1 MIYDFDQVID
11 RRGSGCFKYDA
22 LKLFY
27 GRDDLLSL
35 WVADMDFAVAPEITA
50 ALQERLANPVFGY
63 NFRLPDFYQALIQ
76 WVAKRHNWQV
86 HREWIDNTPGI
97 VPALSLAV
105 MSYTNPQDAVLI
117 QTPVYRPFFDAVIDH
132 GRKLLTNPLIYQNGQ
147 YRIDFDD
154 FERQVSQARM
164 FILCSPH
171 NPVGRVW
178 TEDELLHMGRICKKH
193 NVIILSDE
201 IHNDLL
207 FTGSRHLPMAK
218 LEDFNSITVTCL
230 SPSKTFN
237 IAGLCTS
244 VIVTPNENLRKPL
257 SELIFKMHL
266 YLGNSF
272 GIAAF
277 IAAYT
282 KGEAWLSA
290 LLKYLQDNRD
300 FVLNFIQ
307 EHIPRINAVKPESTY
322 LMWVDFRALGL
333 SDSALQ
339 DLLVNHARIALDP
352 GIKFGEDGSGFM
364 RLNFGSPR
372 SIIREALER
381 IKHAIDSVT

>member
-1 MIYDFDQVID
+1 MRYDFDIAQE
-11 RRGSGCFKYDA
+11 RRKSGCFKYDA

-27 GRDDLLSL
+27 GREDLLSL
-35 WVADMDFAVAPEITA
+35 WVADMDFAVAPEIIA
-50 ALQERLANPVFGY
+50 ALQKRLAHPVFGY
-63 NFRLPDFYQALIQ
+63 NFRLSEYYDAFIGWMRHRHQ
-76 WVAKRHNWQV
+76 WTVK
-86 HREWIDNTPGI
+86 REWIDNTPGI

-105 MSYTNPQDAVLI
+105 MAYTRPAEGILI
-117 QTPVYRPFFDAVIDH
+117 QTPVYRPFFDAIVDH
-132 GRKLLTNPLIYQNGQ
+132 GRNLLTNPLIYQDGL
-147 YRIDFDD
+147 YSIDFDD
-154 FERQVSQARM
+154 FERKARQAKM

-178 TEDELLHMGRICKKH
+178 TEEELLRMGRICVKH

-201 IHNDLL
+201 IHNDLV
-207 FTGSRHLPMAK
+207 FTGSRHIPIAL
-218 LEDFNSITVTCL
+218 LEDLGELSVTCL

-244 VIVTPNENLRKPL
+244 VIVTPSDRIRKPL
-257 SELIFKMHL
+257 SDLIFKMHL

-290 LLKYLQDNRD
+290 LLKYLQANRD
-300 FVLNFIQ
+300 FIMGYVQ
-307 EHIPRINAVKPESTY
+307 QQIPQIKAINPQSTY
-322 LMWVDFRALGL
+322 LMWLDFRSLGL
-333 SDSALQ
+333 SDEKLQ
-339 DLLVNHARIALDP
+339 DLLVNQARVALDP

-364 RLNFGSPR
+364 RLNFGCPR
-372 SIIREALER
+372 SIIQEALDR
-381 IKHAIDSVT
+381 IKHAIS